1 MHDSNAPRSAAHST
15 RGMSKAPYQRD
26 GYPVAELTD
35 SKKRCIASVTLVRG
49 IDPSRV
55 RAIFRELLEMA
66 DPVRPRIALVRDEHD
81 D

>member
-1 MHDSNAPRSAAHST
+1 MQDGNVSRPAPRST

-35 SKKRCIASVTLVRG
+35 STDRCIASVTLVRG

-55 RAIFRELLEMA
+55 RAMFRELLEMA
-66 DPVRPRIALVRDEHD
+66 DPVRPRIALVRDEHQD
-81 D
+81 

>member
-1 MHDSNAPRSAAHST
+1 MHDSNAPRPAARST

-35 SKKRCIASVTLVRG
+35 SKARCIASITLVRG

-66 DPVRPRIALVRDEHD
+66 DPVRPHIALVRDERQD
-81 D
+81 

>member
-1 MHDSNAPRSAAHST
+1 MHDSNAPRPADRST

-35 SKKRCIASVTLVRG
+35 SKKRCIASITLVRG

-66 DPVRPRIALVRDEHD
+66 DPVRPRIALVRDEHED
-81 D
+81 